1 MKRLSPPALLLS
13 ALLVCA
19 VPIGRAATVK
29 AAIGDLA
36 FYEQSVRPLLAA
48 ACFECHSHEAKKFK
62 GGLALDSTAAVLKG
76 GDTGPAVVPGDLEKS
91 LLIKAVR
98 YTDADLQMPPKN
110 KRLSAEQI
118 AVLEQWVKSGAP
130 MPPGENRVVR
140 RGKIT
145 DEDRQWW
152 AFQPLR
158 KPAVP
163 TPGNRAATSGN
174 PIDAFIQ
181 QKLTSANLAVS
192 PPAQRATL
200 VRRLYFDLTGLP
212 PTPFELDQFLADK
225 AADAYERLV
234 EKLLAS
240 PRYGEK
246 WARHWLD
253 LVRFAES
260 DGYKADDFR
269 AHAWRYRDYVVR
281 SFNADKPYDLFV
293 KEQLAG
299 DELFPAN
306 PEALAATSYFRNGI
320 YEYNNRDVRGQWQRI
335 LEDITDTTADAFMGV
350 GLQCARCHDHKFDPI
365 LQKDYYRLQ
374 AFLAPLLP
382 REDIPLAT
390 PEEKA
395 EYQAKLAK
403 WEAATADLRAE
414 LEKLLEP
421 VKRSALK
428 GAVEKFIEDIR
439 EDLNTPIA
447 QRTPYQHQIAEL
459 AYRQVTYEFDKLDAK
474 LKGDAKERVV
484 AIRKKLTEF
493 DALKPK
499 PLTPLFGAT
508 DVGPVAP
515 PTYLPKGK
523 TKEPIE
529 PGYLTVLDPG
539 PAKITPLP
547 HSTGRRSELSRWLTS
562 PENPLTARVMVNR
575 LWQWHFGRGLAA
587 NASDFGKLGEQPTH
601 PELLDWLAATF
612 VEKGWSLKAMHRLMV
627 TSATYRQSSANSEL
641 GARSPEFARAQQ
653 TDPENRLLWR
663 FPTRRLEA
671 EQIRDA
677 VLAVTGELKLEPA
690 GGPSTDFL
698 TPRRSIYSKLMRN
711 SPDPLLNV
719 FDLAESFNS
728 VAQRNVTTTPPQ
740 ALLLFNS
747 QMMLRHAKTFA
758 ARLEQ
763 ENPSSDEEM
772 VNAAYRL
779 AFSREPRPNERAAAL
794 QFMQSQ
800 SLRIGTKP
808 ASSAV
813 FAAEK
818 MPYRDGMAAV
828 ISPEMGGETLTVPDN
843 PSLALE
849 DFTLEACVLVRSV
862 DSGAM
867 VRTIA
872 AKWSGD
878 AKKPGWGFAIT
889 GKGSRRKPQTLVL
902 QIIGT
907 KTDGSFGEEAIFSDH
922 SLATG
927 KPYYVA
933 ASVKLAKPGVPGEVT
948 FYVKDLANDDE
959 PLSLAKVPHKII
971 GGFAN
976 ALPLNLGGRSGK
988 SGGFDGMID
997 DVRLSTGTLTQA
1009 DLLLGGDARAT
1020 DQTLG
1025 LWQFETK
1032 PSAFKDASKHANDLQ
1047 FNTTTAAK
1055 SAATTRAAAL
1065 ADFCHVLLNANEFV
1079 YVD

>member
-1 MKRLSPPALLLS
+1 
-13 ALLVCA
+13 
-19 VPIGRAATVK
+19 
-29 AAIGDLA
+29 
-36 FYEQSVRPLLAA
+36 
-48 ACFECHSHEAKKFK
+48 
-62 GGLALDSTAAVLKG
+62 
-76 GDTGPAVVPGDLEKS
+76 
-91 LLIKAVR
+91 
-98 YTDADLQMPPKN
+98 
-110 KRLSAEQI
+110 
-118 AVLEQWVKSGAP
+118 
-130 MPPGENRVVR
+130 
-140 RGKIT
+140 
-145 DEDRQWW
+145 
-152 AFQPLR
+152 
-158 KPAVP
+158 
-163 TPGNRAATSGN
+163 
-174 PIDAFIQ
+174 
-181 QKLTSANLAVS
+181 
-192 PPAQRATL
+192 
-200 VRRLYFDLTGLP
+200 
-212 PTPFELDQFLADK
+212 
-225 AADAYERLV
+225 
-234 EKLLAS
+234 
-240 PRYGEK
+240 
-246 WARHWLD
+246 
-253 LVRFAES
+253 
-260 DGYKADDFR
+260 
-269 AHAWRYRDYVVR
+269 
-281 SFNADKPYDLFV
+281 
-293 KEQLAG
+293 
-299 DELFPAN
+299 
-306 PEALAATSYFRNGI
+306 
-320 YEYNNRDVRGQWQRI
+320 
-335 LEDITDTTADAFMGV
+335 
-350 GLQCARCHDHKFDPI
+350 
-365 LQKDYYRLQ
+365 
-374 AFLAPLLP
+374 
-382 REDIPLAT
+382 
-390 PEEKA
+390 
-395 EYQAKLAK
+395 
-403 WEAATADLRAE
+403 LRAE

-428 GAVEKFIEDIR
+428 GALEKFIEDIR
-439 EDLNTPIA
+439 EDMNTPVA

-515 PTYLPKGK
+515 PTYLPKGRN
-523 TKEPIE
+523 KEPIE
-529 PGYLTVLDPG
+529 PGYLSVLDPG

-562 PENPLTARVMVNR
+562 PTNPLTARVMVNR

-627 TSATYRQSSANSEL
+627 TSATYRQKAVEGRGPKVEGQALATRPALDSRPS
-641 GARSPEFARAQQ
+641 
-653 TDPENRLLWR
+653 TVDPENRLLWH
-663 FPTRRLEA
+663 FPIRRLEA

-677 VLAVTGELKLEPA
+677 VLVVTGELKLEPA

-763 ENPSSDEEM
+763 ENPSSDEER

-779 AFSREPRPNERAAAL
+779 AFSRAPRANERDAAL
-794 QFMQSQ
+794 KFIQGQTQ
-800 SLRIGTKP
+800 RIGTKP

-828 ISPEMGGETLTVPDN
+828 ISPEMGSETLTVPDN
-843 PSLALE
+843 PSLVLE
-849 DFTLEACVLVRSV
+849 DFTVEACVLARTV
-862 DSGAM
+862 DSGGM

-907 KTDGSFGEEAIFSDH
+907 KADGSFGEEAIFSDH
-922 SLATG
+922 SLTIG

-948 FYVKDLANDDE
+948 FYLKDLANDDE
-959 PLSLAKVPHKII
+959 PLSLAKVPHKIT

-976 ALPLNLGGRSGK
+976 SLPLNLGGRSGK

-997 DVRLSTGTLTQA
+997 DVRLSTGALAQA
-1009 DLLLGGDARAT
+1009 DLMLGGDAHVT

-1032 PSAFKDASKHANDLQ
+1032 PSAFKDASKHANDLH
-1047 FNTTTAAK
+1047 FNSTTAAK
-1055 SAATTRAAAL
+1055 SATNTRAAAL